1 MREQRCDSPVRLA
14 MEHLL
19 LTGRRALAPEA
30 SSARRPGNPLDD
42 LDDEERV
49 LLRKA
54 IDELLDGRVEA
65 DTMAGS

>member
-1 MREQRCDSPVRLA
+1 MAESPVRLA

-19 LTGRRALAPEA
+19 LTGRHALAPEA
-30 SSARRPGNPLDD
+30 SLARRGGNPLDD
-42 LDDEERV
+42 LDDEERRV
-49 LLRKA
+49 LRQA

>member
-1 MREQRCDSPVRLA
+1 MAESAVRLA

-30 SSARRPGNPLDD
+30 TAARRGGNPLDD
-42 LDDEERV
+42 LDDEERRV
-49 LLRKA
+49 LRQA